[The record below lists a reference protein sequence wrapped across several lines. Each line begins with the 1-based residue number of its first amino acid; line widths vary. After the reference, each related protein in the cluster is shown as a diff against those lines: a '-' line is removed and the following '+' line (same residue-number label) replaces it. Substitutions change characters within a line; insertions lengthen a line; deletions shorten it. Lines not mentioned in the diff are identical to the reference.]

1 MAPEGRAQRFPF
13 LFAHRIKRC
22 VCVCPFL
29 FLFLFLFFTPA
40 LFPYR
45 SLWSCAV
52 LAPAE
57 WPAPTSIIKSYVNII
72 KVEPAEKSKRK
83 SGENQIE

>member
-29 FLFLFLFFTPA
+29 FLFLFLFFA
-40 LFPYR
+40 GSLFKLKIYTTATNRFPLFLPSFGSIQFSSLSLLNFIFVPR
-45 SLWSCAV
+45 SATKL
-52 LAPAE
+52 
-57 WPAPTSIIKSYVNII
+57 
-72 KVEPAEKSKRK
+72 
-83 SGENQIE
+83 